1 MNTGPFGEIHAKNR
15 GVKLTWITSFQHAVE
30 DGSITGILDIL
41 EGLSTDHA
49 KTPKMSIKKKA
60 LKIIRIKM
68 ETPELLFGVGFR
80 LSNSKRY
87 VGEELGAILLAE
99 CYELDKK
106 GVTEILYRLAD
117 SENWEVRE
125 WVASA
130 CGEVLK
136 NHFDDFYLT
145 MKDWSHDSSPNV
157 RRAVVV
163 AIKYAG
169 KARDIEIADRL
180 IDLIE
185 SLLYDSDPYVKK
197 NLGAFSIGDGLLR
210 YYPAKV
216 SKRIH
221 HWVQIENEQ
230 VRWNVAM
237 IFTSAE
243 GTKHV
248 ENHIQD
254 INLLLTDTRLSVKRA
269 VKSLMKSIKKRKP
282 EIFRKYFEEGMT
294 II

>member
-1 MNTGPFGEIHAKNR
+1 
-15 GVKLTWITSFQHAVE
+15 
-30 DGSITGILDIL
+30 
-41 EGLSTDHA
+41 
-49 KTPKMSIKKKA
+49 
-60 LKIIRIKM
+60 
-68 ETPELLFGVGFR
+68 
-80 LSNSKRY
+80 
-87 VGEELGAILLAE
+87 
-99 CYELDKK
+99 
-106 GVTEILYRLAD
+106 
-117 SENWEVRE
+117 
-125 WVASA
+125 
-130 CGEVLK
+130 
-136 NHFDDFYLT
+136 

-197 NLGAFSIGDGLLR
+197 NLGAFSIGDGLIR